1 MTADESPRYL
11 WTERQIKAGRGQG
24 AGQDYLPWIHVRD
37 FSSRGKASRFK
48 SWKSGRVIQCF
59 SDIETA
65 FAYLLE
71 WSDAVVDYY
80 EQFPLLP
87 LEETLVL
94 AERIGARIPV
104 DDGEPRVRTTD
115 FVIDLQAEDQV
126 LRQARFIKP
135 AKDLSKRAQV
145 LGLELERQFWEARCV
160 DWAIVTEAEIPWAMA
175 QNIEWVHSAQTLE
188 DQEYIASLPLP
199 DILPTLRTAIE
210 AKDESLA
217 HACLGV
223 DRKLGIEPGT
233 CLFLVRHQLANKSWR
248 IDMREPIRTH
258 EVLGLLP
265 DSFEPEQLER
275 GVA

>member
-1 MTADESPRYL
+1 M
-11 WTERQIKAGRGQG
+11 
-24 AGQDYLPWIHVRD
+24 
-37 FSSRGKASRFK
+37 
-48 SWKSGRVIQCF
+48 IQCF